1 MEDFFHKH
9 NYLFIDED
17 EQIPHKFYKRLDNRE
32 GTKDFQNLKSYTS
45 INLWTTHEENKE
57 ILAKLER
64 NIELIISEYSGN
76 PKKRCRD
83 INYWLD
89 QKIIEENKDHRKEL
103 NTSCISVFNEIKWNK
118 GKRDRICGR
127 EENPY
132 SSEHAKLKKD
142 LDDYCEIRDN
152 IRCIVLKDKN
162 ECLKYNGYIRKK
174 KQDFT
179 RALQG
184 ICGNNDCRMKF
195 TPVGSIIH
203 RFRRRKYNLKRNIEK
218 VDDDRYSLYNSDTMP
233 VDTENKRYYI
243 EYAKPHN

>member
-184 ICGNNDCRMKF
+184 ICGNNDCRMK
-195 TPVGSIIH
+195 VYS
-203 RFRRRKYNLKRNIEK
+203 REYNYNLENIIDKKLSVYIYDKIIINNIYNYKRQSN
-218 VDDDRYSLYNSDTMP
+218 
-233 VDTENKRYYI
+233 NKI
-243 EYAKPHN
+243 IK